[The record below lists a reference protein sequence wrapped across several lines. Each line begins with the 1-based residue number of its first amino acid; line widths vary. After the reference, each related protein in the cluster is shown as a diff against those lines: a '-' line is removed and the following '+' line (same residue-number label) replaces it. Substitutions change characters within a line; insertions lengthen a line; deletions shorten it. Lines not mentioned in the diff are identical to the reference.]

1 MKAYH
6 DVKNLHFSGE
16 YMILTIDGD
25 EKKFRVKEISSCLES
40 ASQNERNAYEISPSG
55 YGVHWPLIDED
66 ISIDAL
72 LGIIHKRDPKRK
84 TA

>member
-6 DVKNLHFSGE
+6 EIEDLCFGGE
-16 YMILTIDGD
+16 YMILTIDGE
-25 EKKFRVKEISSCLES
+25 EKKFRIKKISSSLEA

-55 YGVHWPLIDED
+55 YGIHWPFIDED

-72 LGIIHKRDPKRK
+72 LGIVHTGEPKRR